1 MVSSVFD
8 VPFYLVWWSDDHWW
22 PLSNDHGFL
31 ECLNASQIQSGF
43 SVEIIKISAM
53 AFYTFKH
60 RISCSWS
67 MMTPLFAKRHFF
79 GAFFFSQFAG
89 IRGDSVPGLHFL
101 LVRTRN
107 PSICWK
113 NIAIN
118 NTTVEKNKPQM
129 ICQWSY
135 VVITHGMLE
144 IPEIPPFCP
153 MNFPF
158 KWPWKWWIFQP
169 CLMTQHDAWTGL
181 DWTVAELSPLVG
193 SWVMDSHGTY
203 CCVCLFKKC
212 RIIWSILVINGDW

>member
-1 MVSSVFD
+1 MCHSTW
-8 VPFYLVWWSDDHWW
+8 YDDLMTPQQW
-22 PLSNDHGFL
+22 PLFFGERQSDPVRFL
-31 ECLNASQIQSGF
+31 CGNF
-43 SVEIIKISAM
+43 SKISAM

-67 MMTPLFAKRHFF
+67 MMTPLFAKRHFCV
-79 GAFFFSQFAG
+79 ARFFFHSSPG
-89 IRGDSVPGLHFL
+89 SGEIRCQVFISYWCVQE
-101 LVRTRN
+101 TN
-107 PSICWK
+107 PFVL

-135 VVITHGMLE
+135 VVITHGML
-144 IPEIPPFCP
+144 EIPPFCP

-181 DWTVAELSPLVG
+181 LSLNYPHWLVPE
-193 SWVMDSHGTY
+193 SWIVMVHIAVF
-203 CCVCLFKKC
+203 VCLKMENNM
-212 RIIWSILVINGDW
+212 VNTGD

>member
-1 MVSSVFD
+1 MIFFFGRLCMETWIELPLTD
-8 VPFYLVWWSDDHWW
+8 KELGQRLGWIHFGNRIRMFGGFKCVWCSILPGMMIWW
-22 PLSNDHGFL
+22 PLMTPQQWPLFFGMFERQSDPVRFL
-31 ECLNASQIQSGF
+31 CGNF
-43 SVEIIKISAM
+43 SKISAM

-60 RISCSWS
+60 RISCSW
-67 MMTPLFAKRHFF
+67 
-79 GAFFFSQFAG
+79 

-181 DWTVAELSPLVG
+181 DCRWTIPTGWFL
-193 SWVMDSHGTY
+193 SHG
-203 CCVCLFKKC
+203 
-212 RIIWSILVINGDW
+212 